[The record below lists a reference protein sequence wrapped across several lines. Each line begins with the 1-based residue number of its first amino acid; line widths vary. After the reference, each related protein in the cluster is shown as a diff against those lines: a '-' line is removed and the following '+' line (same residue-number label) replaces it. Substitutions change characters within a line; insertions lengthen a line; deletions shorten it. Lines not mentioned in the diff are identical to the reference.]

1 MKGNAKVIETLN
13 FLLAD
18 ELAAINQYMVHSEMF
33 ADWGYDQ
40 LHKATEKRAI
50 TEMKHAEK
58 HIARILFLEGRPMV
72 SQLNPIHIGADVKAM
87 FTNDHAAELGAIKGY
102 NDGIQVCVEAK
113 DNGTKEMLEAILV
126 DEEDHINYIETQLG
140 QIEQLGLENYLTT
153 VK

>member
-33 ADWGYDQ
+33 ADWGFDQ
-40 LHKATEKRAI
+40 LHKVTEMRAR
-50 TEMKHAEK
+50 TEMKHAET
-58 HIARILFLEGRPMV
+58 HIGRILFLEGLPIV
-72 SQLNPIHIGADVKAM
+72 SKLNPLHIGSDVKLM
-87 FTNDHAAELGAIKGY
+87 FENDKAAELGAVKGY

-113 DNGTKEMLEAILV
+113 DHGTKEMLEAILK
-126 DEEDHINYIETQLG
+126 DEEEHLDYIETQLG
-140 QIEQLGLENYLTT
+140 QIGQLGLENYLIT